1 MVILLY
7 YCYMQLPIKKL
18 HSEAKLPAFAHD
30 TDAGMDV
37 YTTKDIELKPGELV
51 AIPIGIAFAIPVGY
65 VGLIWDKSGVAIKR
79 GLKTMG
85 GVVDAGYRGEVFVG
99 MVNTGTDTQVFTVGE
114 KVAQILIQKIEQ
126 PEIIEVTDLDNTSRG
141 DGAFG
146 STGK

>member
-1 MVILLY
+1 
-7 YCYMQLPIKKL
+7 MQLPIKKL
-18 HSEAKLPAFAHD
+18 HPDAKLPAFAHD

-37 YTTKDIELKPGELV
+37 YTTKDIELQPGELV
-51 AIPIGIAFAIPVGY
+51 AIPTGIAFVIPVGH

-79 GLKTMG
+79 GLKTLG

-99 MVNTGTDTQVFTVGE
+99 IVNTGTVTQSFSAGG
-114 KVAQILIQKIEQ
+114 KVAQMLIQKIEQ
-126 PEIIEVTDLDNTSRG
+126 PEIIEVDDLDDTARG